1 MVTIFVFVEAR
12 TLVRLIYSSG
22 HAVQDH
28 LYADSSNINQFAIY
42 IDIYT

>member
-1 MVTIFVFVEAR
+1 MVTIFVFIEAR

-22 HAVQDH
+22 HALQDH
-28 LYADSSNINQFAIY
+28 LYTDSSSINLFAVY